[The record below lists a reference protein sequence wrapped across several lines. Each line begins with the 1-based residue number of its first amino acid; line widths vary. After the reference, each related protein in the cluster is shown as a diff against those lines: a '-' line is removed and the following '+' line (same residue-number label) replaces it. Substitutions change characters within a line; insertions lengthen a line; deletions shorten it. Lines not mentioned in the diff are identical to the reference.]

1 MTNLK
6 SKKTKHVHF
15 NIRKLKFEKEKKLH
29 LTLYFINNKEEQN
42 SMWKL
47 KVQNHIPR
55 TQSHIFMY
63 KILKCNNQKYKIM
76 KKFGGR
82 ATLSHYRTHL
92 CSDLYFGT
100 IKILLFYILLFF
112 IY

>member
-42 SMWKL
+42 SM
-47 KVQNHIPR
+47 
-55 TQSHIFMY
+55 
-63 KILKCNNQKYKIM
+63 
-76 KKFGGR
+76 
-82 ATLSHYRTHL
+82 
-92 CSDLYFGT
+92 
-100 IKILLFYILLFF
+100 
-112 IY
+112 